1 MKRFLGAPA
10 MRNVARLVAAWA
22 LVWIAPAAQAAPP
35 APDSLWLISTR
46 GLSGCEPPG
55 ESRPQYWYLG
65 QDHRWLAADS
75 KTFLHCDDPH
85 VPTVVFLH
93 GNRFNSQNAAETGSG
108 VYRVLMRL
116 ADGRPFRFVIWSWPS
131 DRIAGG
137 NRLDVQVK
145 AARSELESCY
155 LAHCV
160 RRIQPDVSV
169 TLIGHS
175 FGARA
180 IGGALKLLV
189 GEEFAGRKLSVP
201 AEPRRAP
208 LRAVL
213 VAAGMDNTALLP
225 GSGNGLALSALDR
238 LLIAYNPEDWA
249 LHWYRRMYH
258 RRGPDALGYTG
269 PACPAQLGA
278 DAEKMELL
286 DLSCEVGR
294 HHPWEHYLRSP
305 SLRARMAWYAF
316 LAPSASGRDAQR
328 P

>member
-1 MKRFLGAPA
+1 MNGFLGATA
-10 MRNVARLVAAWA
+10 MRNLARLAAAWA

-46 GLSGCEPPG
+46 ELSDCEPPG
-55 ESRPQYWYLG
+55 ENQPQYWYLG
-65 QDHRWLAADS
+65 KDHQWVAADS
-75 KTFLHCDDPH
+75 KTFLHCDDAH
-85 VPTVVFLH
+85 VPTVFFLH
-93 GNRFNSQNAAETGSG
+93 GNRFTSQDAVETGYG
-108 VYRVLMRL
+108 VYQVVMSL

-131 DRIAGG
+131 DRIAGS

-145 AARSELESCY
+145 AARSGLESCC
-155 LAHCV
+155 LAQCV
-160 RRIQPDVSV
+160 RRIHPDVPVS
-169 TLIGHS
+169 LIGHS

-189 GEEFAGRKLSVP
+189 GEEFAGRKLSGLGV
-201 AEPRRAP
+201 PRRAP

-238 LLIAYNPEDWA
+238 LLLAYNPEDHV

-269 PACPAQLGA
+269 PACTAQLGA
-278 DAEKMELL
+278 DAKKIELL

-294 HHPWEHYLRSP
+294 HHPWEYYLASP
-305 SLRARMAWYAF
+305 SLRARLVWYAF
-316 LAPSASGRDAQR
+316 LAPSAPGRDAQR